1 MGYTHLTP
9 TGTPGRSYSF
19 SAKTEATAVLKG
31 FGLFS
36 GLSVLGTPGK
46 IHTFT
51 AKTLATAPL
60 KGIGPF
66 TRLSVL
72 GVPGRIHS
80 FSAKTA
86 AEILDF
92 GVVPSGGGGGQA
104 GVIVNQGQLRALGLR
119 KDDQDVLEFI
129 VAFVLSRR

>member
-92 GVVPSGGGGGQA
+92 GVVPSGGGGQA
-104 GVIVNQGQLRALGLR
+104 GAIVTRSQLRALGLQR
-119 KDDQDVLEFI
+119 DDQDALEFI